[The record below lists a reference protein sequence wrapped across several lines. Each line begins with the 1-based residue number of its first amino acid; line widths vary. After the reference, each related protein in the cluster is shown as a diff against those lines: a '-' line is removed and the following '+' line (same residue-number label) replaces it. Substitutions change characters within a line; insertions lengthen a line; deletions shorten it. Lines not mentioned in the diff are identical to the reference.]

1 MAPQQPD
8 ETDSRIRES
17 FGLEPEAVQRIVA
30 GAQTAGA
37 EQPRR
42 AWPIRAV
49 LATVGVLALA
59 AAIAWWP
66 ASRPPA
72 TSGATEVA
80 SITGSLTDGVL
91 VVTWPDGSA
100 SILGPDRGA
109 ERPPD
114 GFGIVLVEGADK

>member
-1 MAPQQPD
+1 MALQQPD
-8 ETDSRIRES
+8 EIDRRVRET
-17 FGLEPEAVQRIVA
+17 FGLEPEAVRRIVT

-37 EQPRR
+37 ERARR
-42 AWPIRAV
+42 TWPLRAV
-49 LATVGVLALA
+49 AATAGVLALVA
-59 AAIAWWP
+59 AVAWWP

-72 TSGATEVA
+72 TPGATEVA

-114 GFGIVLVEGADK
+114 GSGIVMVEGGDR